1 MAIERVR
8 QVVGTDT
15 PLDLA
20 AFDKKELLLG
30 KILGRGSFSVVEEIT
45 SICFLANSSSFT
57 SQHRKELRL
66 KEEERNFLAQH
77 CLRSS
82 GHGRPSP
89 RYALK
94 RLQTNGDWN
103 GVADL
108 VIESHFLRR
117 LQHPNLI
124 KIRAVAVG
132 DTFHLDFFLVLDR
145 LYCTLQTKLRQ
156 WKRDE
161 RNWWNCRRT
170 SNMGERLIAAYHLGS
185 ALQYLHEQRIC
196 HRDIK
201 PENCGFDIV
210 SIDRCRAVDM
220 ISFSHTLFPS
230 LLQRGD
236 IKIFDLGLAR
246 EMRNPNADG
255 TYNLSHMTGTL
266 RFMAPEVFQE
276 GKSYNELCDVY
287 SFAILLWQMIVLE
300 QPFRHMNDEQT
311 FVKIVFEKHGRPDLT
326 KVHPPRCQAL
336 LKKAWHAVPSERP
349 SMSEVC
355 SDLRRMTMEIEFG
368 ESGDFETASRRSTF
382 IYDETES
389 GYIMENLSDGSSK
402 KSANK

>member
-1 MAIERVR
+1 MRRTRRGSHEAVTLSKRKVWNKAMAIERVR
-8 QVVGTDT
+8 QVVGTGT

-201 PENCGFDIV
+201 PENCGFDI
-210 SIDRCRAVDM
+210 
-220 ISFSHTLFPS
+220 
-230 LLQRGD
+230 RGD